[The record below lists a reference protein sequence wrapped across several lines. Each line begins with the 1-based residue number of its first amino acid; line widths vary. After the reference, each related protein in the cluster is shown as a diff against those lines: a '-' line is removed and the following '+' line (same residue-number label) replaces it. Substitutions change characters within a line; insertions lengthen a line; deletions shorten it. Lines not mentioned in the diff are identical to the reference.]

1 MISKLPDNGE
11 KLKKRIAELNRAL
24 TKLKMEQTNIVELDD
39 ITGEFERVLNVQLI
53 SLILGNKVNRIISS
67 DVVEYDF
74 VNLLVEDFVNSN
86 YGIVHPE
93 NGCHETIFNS
103 LIESF
108 ATQD

>member
-1 MISKLPDNGE
+1 
-11 KLKKRIAELNRAL
+11 
-24 TKLKMEQTNIVELDD
+24 
-39 ITGEFERVLNVQLI
+39 
-53 SLILGNKVNRIISS
+53 
-67 DVVEYDF
+67 VVEYDF